1 MEATKPGT
9 GPSPMEGTQDTLN
22 SPSSELCHLP
32 GEPITDSVPRV
43 FTGGCSHWLPLP
55 GTYQTSRLPTG
66 KLMASIN
73 HAVCTN
79 NPGAVSPPLSVR
91 ERVGGPSRS
100 QASHWPAWPTGF
112 SRSAAL
118 GLLCY
123 HVRGWER
130 TLSSLISRPR
140 GPGWHSGTGQRP
152 CSLDGGE
159 LEPKNLEGWE

>member
-43 FTGGCSHWLPLP
+43 FTEGCSRWLPLP

-79 NPGAVSPPLSVR
+79 NPGAVSTPLSVR
-91 ERVGGPSRS
+91 ERGRALPKSSQPLASLANRLLQEGSLGFAMLTRYHTGRTYSHPSR
-100 QASHWPAWPTGF
+100 F
-112 SRSAAL
+112 L
-118 GLLCY
+118 GSSSPPSKEHGLCPVPLC
-123 HVRGWER
+123 H
-130 TLSSLISRPR
+130 P
-140 GPGWHSGTGQRP
+140 GP
-152 CSLDGGE
+152 
-159 LEPKNLEGWE
+159 